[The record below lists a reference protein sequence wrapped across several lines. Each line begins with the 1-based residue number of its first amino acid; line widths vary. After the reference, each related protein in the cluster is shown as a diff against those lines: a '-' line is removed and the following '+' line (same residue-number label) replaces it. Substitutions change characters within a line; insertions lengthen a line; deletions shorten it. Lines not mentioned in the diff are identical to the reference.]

1 MSVALSLVCQEVA
14 IYSPVVCS
22 ETVSQE
28 MSAQV
33 VPCCVCMFS
42 TVQQP
47 LTKKDNTMM
56 HMMMY
61 GVVVQGLVDNDQ
73 EDEEEFEVDIQE
85 DEAAFLKG
93 ISSRSGVE
101 MSPIKIVKN
110 PDGSLQRAAM
120 TQSALA
126 KERRELREQ
135 QQRTLIEAIP
145 KDLSRPWED
154 PLPEQG
160 ERHLAQELRGIGL
173 GGFEVPEWKK
183 QAEGKVTTPVLLLYA
198 WSSCCHVQWKNL
210 LRFLRGYETIKAS
223 AKLSSQAKI
232 EQSALR
238 HCFCCGNIES
248 QCQCNQHS

>member
-1 MSVALSLVCQEVA
+1 MSSSQFQVIRIWTNLPQLIKCNLLGTQDNLQSANFVMEHMPEQPFNVICIS
-14 IYSPVVCS
+14 CS
-22 ETVSQE
+22 KERR
-28 MSAQV
+28 AGAA
-33 VPCCVCMFS
+33 
-42 TVQQP
+42 P
-47 LTKKDNTMM
+47 LHCDLTFHKAVLM
-56 HMMMY
+56 
-61 GVVVQGLVDNDQ
+61 VLQGLVDNDQ

-183 QAEGKVTTPVLLLYA
+183 QAEGKVRPVPFPSPTPVIMVV
-198 WSSCCHVQWKNL
+198 H
-210 LRFLRGYETIKAS
+210 S
-223 AKLSSQAKI
+223 AICRA
-232 EQSALR
+232 
-238 HCFCCGNIES
+238 HTC
-248 QCQCNQHS
+248 

>member
-1 MSVALSLVCQEVA
+1 
-14 IYSPVVCS
+14 
-22 ETVSQE
+22 
-28 MSAQV
+28 
-33 VPCCVCMFS
+33 MFA
-42 TVQQP
+42 
-47 LTKKDNTMM
+47 
-56 HMMMY
+56 
-61 GVVVQGLVDNDQ
+61 VVQGLVDNDQ

-154 PLPEQG
+154 PLPDQG

-183 QAEGKVTTPVLLLYA
+183 QAEGKVLTSPNDTAIDNPLLASTFAPSVMYMALPCTCLSATLAVGAFKGFLGHKLACLFYCLSCANVPIPVP
-198 WSSCCHVQWKNL
+198 
-210 LRFLRGYETIKAS
+210 G
-223 AKLSSQAKI
+223 
-232 EQSALR
+232 
-238 HCFCCGNIES
+238 
-248 QCQCNQHS
+248 CQVH

>member
-1 MSVALSLVCQEVA
+1 MGAVLTGFDVTWYHLTCCCNA
-14 IYSPVVCS
+14 I
-22 ETVSQE
+22 
-28 MSAQV
+28 
-33 VPCCVCMFS
+33 
-42 TVQQP
+42 
-47 LTKKDNTMM
+47 
-56 HMMMY
+56 
-61 GVVVQGLVDNDQ
+61 QGLVDNDQ

-154 PLPEQG
+154 PLPDQG
-160 ERHLAQELRGIGL
+160 ERPLAQELRGIGL

-183 QAEGKVTTPVLLLYA
+183 QAEGKVP
-198 WSSCCHVQWKNL
+198 SDFIFPL
-210 LRFLRGYETIKAS
+210 LRVCSNPPTCASCKLLETAQMAAWLRFVS
-223 AKLSSQAKI
+223 
-232 EQSALR
+232 
-238 HCFCCGNIES
+238 
-248 QCQCNQHS
+248 

>member
-1 MSVALSLVCQEVA
+1 
-14 IYSPVVCS
+14 
-22 ETVSQE
+22 
-28 MSAQV
+28 
-33 VPCCVCMFS
+33 
-42 TVQQP
+42 
-47 LTKKDNTMM
+47 
-56 HMMMY
+56 
-61 GVVVQGLVDNDQ
+61 VDNDQ

-183 QAEGKVTTPVLLLYA
+183 QAEGKVTTPLLPLWA
-198 WSSCCHVQWKNL
+198 CSSCCHMQWQKLLSMVLKQQTPVQ
-210 LRFLRGYETIKAS
+210 S
-223 AKLSSQAKI
+223 
-232 EQSALR
+232 
-238 HCFCCGNIES
+238 
-248 QCQCNQHS
+248 

>member
-1 MSVALSLVCQEVA
+1 MGAVLTGFDVTWYHLTCCCNA
-14 IYSPVVCS
+14 I
-22 ETVSQE
+22 
-28 MSAQV
+28 
-33 VPCCVCMFS
+33 
-42 TVQQP
+42 
-47 LTKKDNTMM
+47 
-56 HMMMY
+56 
-61 GVVVQGLVDNDQ
+61 QGLVDNDQ

-154 PLPEQG
+154 PLPDQG

-183 QAEGKVTTPVLLLYA
+183 QAEGKVCLGLTPA
-198 WSSCCHVQWKNL
+198 H
-210 LRFLRGYETIKAS
+210 FMTISPPTCAPCKSFAS
-223 AKLSSQAKI
+223 VTAQMLACSY
-232 EQSALR
+232 
-238 HCFCCGNIES
+238 
-248 QCQCNQHS
+248 